1 MAIKD
6 AWQISLDVM
15 LLAALQRKGWFM
27 YNFSSKKNKKLF
39 TSILIIVLVLA
50 MVVPMVVTAVSS
62 FM

>member
-1 MAIKD
+1 
-6 AWQISLDVM
+6 
-15 LLAALQRKGWFM
+15 M